1 MEYHGLSLVPC
12 CFPEAMEATVHDAM
26 EATANLKRITVR
38 PIWDGQSLLGSPNEI
53 NLYYLLQLSDQADR
67 DPEVAWKEW
76 IAGKYG
82 ITDEE
87 SELILASALRK
98 SYEVVRKVFF
108 EFGVRT
114 NDHSHIP
121 NFSHLESRLF
131 NYGKALIHWCPT
143 PENKQNI
150 YDLLIRPGSK
160 ILRMHRELH
169 EESLHL
175 IEQALGN
182 VKLLENR
189 MRPEDYEDII
199 RRYGDMKVWVLLH
212 QEEYEA
218 YIRLLIQRK
227 TPSERNQAMA
237 EKSLVRLGKMA
248 ERIRSGEIKDCYLF
262 SVDHVES
269 FIEDCRREFD
279 QI

>member
-1 MEYHGLSLVPC
+1 
-12 CFPEAMEATVHDAM
+12 
-26 EATANLKRITVR
+26 
-38 PIWDGQSLLGSPNEI
+38 
-53 NLYYLLQLSDQADR
+53 
-67 DPEVAWKEW
+67 
-76 IAGKYG
+76 
-82 ITDEE
+82 
-87 SELILASALRK
+87 
-98 SYEVVRKVFF
+98 
-108 EFGVRT
+108 
-114 NDHSHIP
+114 
-121 NFSHLESRLF
+121 
-131 NYGKALIHWCPT
+131 
-143 PENKQNI
+143 
-150 YDLLIRPGSK
+150 
-160 ILRMHRELH
+160 MHRELH

-269 FIEDCRREFD
+269 FIEDCRRSL
-279 QI
+279 IRYR

>member
-1 MEYHGLSLVPC
+1 M
-12 CFPEAMEATVHDAM
+12 
-26 EATANLKRITVR
+26 
-38 PIWDGQSLLGSPNEI
+38 
-53 NLYYLLQLSDQADR
+53 
-67 DPEVAWKEW
+67 
-76 IAGKYG
+76 
-82 ITDEE
+82 
-87 SELILASALRK
+87 
-98 SYEVVRKVFF
+98 
-108 EFGVRT
+108 
-114 NDHSHIP
+114 
-121 NFSHLESRLF
+121 LF
-131 NYGKALIHWCPT
+131 
-143 PENKQNI
+143 
-150 YDLLIRPGSK
+150 RS
-160 ILRMHRELH
+160 
-169 EESLHL
+169 HL